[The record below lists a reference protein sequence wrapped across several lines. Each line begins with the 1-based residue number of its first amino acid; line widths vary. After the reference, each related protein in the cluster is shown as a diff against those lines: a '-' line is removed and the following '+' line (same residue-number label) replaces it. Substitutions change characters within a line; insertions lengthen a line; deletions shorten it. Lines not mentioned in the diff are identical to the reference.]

1 MEHRRSYIK
10 NGLWLYFLQFFN
22 VITPFLLVPYV
33 VRTIGAHQYGIF
45 SFALNIIGYFQ
56 VFVEYGFNLSGAHQV
71 SIAASNNEINGLYS
85 RIVSSKFFLLI
96 TSIILYI
103 VTVFFTHKTGASR
116 TVAIIMFLVVAGA
129 AFQQTWLFQGLQRMN
144 VISVIGIATRLATLL
159 GVLLMVKDPDDLV
172 LYSLLY
178 AIPFFSGGIAS
189 TIMASRILGIKYT
202 CAKFND
208 IKGELKSG
216 WHLFTTAA
224 MTKLF
229 TGIGLTVLALLNT
242 PENVGIYAGIQKLPL
257 LLSSAFLPVSQV
269 LFPYMSKSFYK
280 DSVRALRMLW
290 KIALVVLGILS
301 IVALVLILFSK
312 EITHIV
318 LGAEYSPYHT
328 LLLPLSI
335 WLLVSVVNNFLGI
348 QILVASGRAK
358 EYSHAFN
365 LGVIAIV
372 LLTLIFGYFGGLN
385 GVASATAAGEGVLT
399 LLLVIKIWQI
409 YRK

>member
-1 MEHRRSYIK
+1 M
-10 NGLWLYFLQFFN
+10 
-22 VITPFLLVPYV
+22 
-33 VRTIGAHQYGIF
+33 A
-45 SFALNIIGYFQ
+45 
-56 VFVEYGFNLSGAHQV
+56 
-71 SIAASNNEINGLYS
+71 
-85 RIVSSKFFLLI
+85 
-96 TSIILYI
+96 
-103 VTVFFTHKTGASR
+103 
-116 TVAIIMFLVVAGA
+116 
-129 AFQQTWLFQGLQRMN
+129 FQGLQRMN